1 VSIGDSGNVS
11 ISDSGNV
18 SIIDSCNMSIVD
30 SCDVSI
36 LDSLYSVSYMIS
48 YIYDHH
54 LVFDMDKIT
63 VVKELRSKM
72 FRQFPVQVT

>member
-1 VSIGDSGNVS
+1 MSIG
-11 ISDSGNV
+11 DSGNV